1 MKIHSIQLK
10 NFLCYYGENN
20 RIDFKDGLNLVL
32 GANGYGKSKLYD
44 AFQWV
49 FKDGITDEK
58 VTGRLKQTEQLKK
71 ALISDKALAEAKI
84 GDKLKCEVIIEVTLA
99 QETYQLIRKYFAT
112 KQSDEIWIEGRSSSL
127 DVYKKDVIH
136 FKPVSEV
143 FAQSITQK
151 LIPDE
156 VMPYVWFQG
165 ERGVNSIIDT
175 SSKDSLK
182 RVIERLSDIERWD
195 EYIAIAEKASNTAS
209 NQFNFALKSATKN
222 RQDYDDLIKKQND
235 AQSKLA
241 ICIEELKNAQKNRE
255 AASEKSN
262 AVIGKL
268 SSANKISLIERKKDD
283 KIKEYKNVTSE
294 IENAHLN
301 FTKGLFKESW
311 LLMDT
316 KQFISKYEEKYNR
329 YIESLRIR
337 KTTEDLA
344 SQSQDRLPRGIPER
358 MHVQSMLDKQH
369 CLVCDRPAKIGTPE
383 YKAIEQL
390 LPDTAAKKNSI
401 KDIEYDLR
409 KLWNVGFT
417 LSDKSNK
424 ADQEIIEAIKKKDEL
439 VVRQKELKDEIEALV
454 SSVNNEILN
463 SGIEKAAD
471 IIAMAAVSNQD
482 LQKYSQTIGKLER
495 DKDALENSLKFFESK
510 LKSLSIGEIDP
521 LITKKME
528 LLSDLA
534 QLAIRIKDT
543 EYKGLVDL
551 LQMKANEHYERINK
565 PTGAFY
571 GNIKFIET
579 TGGGFI
585 PEIFDDS
592 GERVSN
598 LNTSQTSSMKLAIIM
613 AIITANHNRGYADR
627 YPLIADAPISD
638 FDAKK
643 AKSFLI
649 EASNTFSQ
657 SIIIVM
663 DYLIDDT
670 TRTNRYSPDSK
681 RLKDLRDSLQ
691 QEGKSINV
699 IQLDLP
705 TGVVS
710 TNRKELSIN
719 IKPVDVI

>member
-1 MKIHSIQLK
+1 MRIHSIQLN

-20 RIDFKDGLNLVL
+20 RIDFKDGLNLIL

-58 VTGRLKQTEQLKK
+58 LTGSLKHTEQLKK
-71 ALISDKALAEAKI
+71 ALISDKALAEARI
-84 GDKLKCEVIIEVTLA
+84 GEKLKCEVIIEVSSA
-99 QETYQLIRKYFAT
+99 RDTYQLIRTYSAT
-112 KQSDEIWIEGRSSSL
+112 KQSDEIWLEGRSSTL
-127 DVYKKDVIH
+127 EVYKKDVIH
-136 FKPVSEV
+136 FKPVSEDL
-143 FAQSITQK
+143 ALTITQK

-175 SSKDSLK
+175 STDGSLK
-182 RVIERLSDIERWD
+182 RVIERLSDIEKWD
-195 EYIAIAEKASNTAS
+195 QYITIAGKAYGTAS

-222 RQDYDDLIKKQND
+222 RQEYDDLIRKQYD
-235 AQSKLA
+235 AQHKLN
-241 ICIEELKNAQKNRE
+241 ICIEELKNAQNNRE

-262 AVIGKL
+262 SVIGKL
-268 SSANKISLIERKKDD
+268 ASANKISLIERKKDD
-283 KIKEYKNVTSE
+283 KIKELEVVINQ
-294 IENAHLN
+294 IELFHLN
-301 FTKGLFKESW
+301 LSKGLFKEFW
-311 LLMDT
+311 LLMET
-316 KQFISKYEEKYNR
+316 KQFVSLYENKYTR
-329 YIESLRIR
+329 YLENLRIR
-337 KTTEDLA
+337 KTSQDLA

-369 CLVCDRPAKIGTPE
+369 CLVCNRPAKKGTPE
-383 YKAIEQL
+383 YSAIEQL
-390 LPDTAAKKNSI
+390 LPVLSAKQSSI
-401 KDIEYDLR
+401 KDIEYELR
-409 KLWNVGFT
+409 KLWTVGFN
-417 LSDKSNK
+417 LSDKFVN
-424 ADQEIIEAIKKKDEL
+424 ADQEIIETINQKDKLIE
-439 VVRQKELKDEIEALV
+439 RQKELKDEIETLLSAI
-454 SSVNNEILN
+454 NNEILN

-471 IIAMAAVSNQD
+471 IIAMATVSNQD

-495 DKDALENSLKFFESK
+495 DKDALEKSLKFFDSK

-528 LLSDLA
+528 LLDDLA
-534 QLAIRIKDT
+534 QLAIRIKAT
-543 EYKGLVDL
+543 EYKGLIEL
-551 LQMKANEHYERINK
+551 LQTKANEHYERINK

-571 GNIKFIET
+571 GNIKFVGT

-585 PEIFDDS
+585 PEIFNDN

-663 DYLIDDT
+663 DYLIDDV
-670 TRTNRYSPDSK
+670 TRINRYSPDSV
-681 RLKDLRDSLQ
+681 RLKDLSDSLQ
-691 QEGKSINV
+691 AEEKSINV

-705 TGVVS
+705 TGIVS

-719 IKPVDVI
+719 IKQIEVL